1 MGDSKYQNEKACGSA
16 GTQPQDK
23 MRTCFGELDS
33 QTDFNIGTGFISS
46 FLPEGAENAM
56 RAETL
61 MQLTGCENRRQLRLL
76 IEKERE
82 TTPILTN
89 NQHGG
94 YYLPTDDQ
102 RGDDELRRFISMME
116 SNAFGLMKSTK
127 SARRELKRRER
138 RRAGQMELANNVE

>member
-1 MGDSKYQNEKACGSA
+1 MSRHNENARQSGDALGRAKDRE
-16 GTQPQDK
+16 
-23 MRTCFGELDS
+23 
-33 QTDFNIGTGFISS
+33 NIGHGFSVDDFSTCKGFISS

-138 RRAGQMELANNVE
+138 RRAGQMELANNGA